1 MKLYV
6 CYGTW
11 KPAPR
16 PGGHPCGT
24 AYHAL
29 KDAGHSPE
37 VKLTYGLGMLPF
49 VNNLTSGRREV
60 KKLTG
65 NYWVPVLLLDDG
77 SVIQGSQEIASWA
90 RSNPAG
96 SGASGGAST
105 ATGRAASGT
114 GPAAGTAGPAGPG

>member
-29 KDAGHSPE
+29 VDAGHEPE
-37 VKLTYGLGMLPF
+37 VIRTYGLGMLPGIF
-49 VNNLTSGRREV
+49 NQTPGRREV
-60 KKLTG
+60 KRLTG
-65 NYWVPVLLLDDG
+65 NYWVPVLVTDDNT
-77 SVIQGSQEIASWA
+77 VVQGSQEIAQWA
-90 RSNPAG
+90 RANP
-96 SGASGGAST
+96 
-105 ATGRAASGT
+105 
-114 GPAAGTAGPAGPG
+114 PAKVAVQ